1 MIIVMK
7 HGSTQENV
15 DKIVEVLKA
24 HGLGAN
30 LSTGAQATIIGVLGD
45 KSRLADA
52 NLELMDGVEKCVPI
66 MHSYKLASREMC
78 PDGRVAEVGGQR
90 IGGKQ
95 LVLMAGPCAVE
106 SEEQILEAAQ
116 GVKAAGATFLRG
128 GAYKPRTSPY
138 AFQGM
143 EDEGFKL
150 LRKAADATGLK
161 VVSEVISHDQIDTAA
176 KYCDMF
182 QVGARNMQN
191 FRLLREIGR
200 SKVPVLLKRGIASTI
215 EEWLDAAEYIMSEGN
230 YNVVLCERGI
240 RTFET
245 ATRNTLDVSA
255 VPVVKERSSLP
266 IIIDPSHA
274 AGKSRYIERLSLA
287 GVAAGAGGLIIEVHP
302 EPKVAMSDAAQQLTI
317 PEYQALVKKVGA
329 VAAAV
334 GRELPC

>member
-191 FRLLREIGR
+191 FELLKELG
-200 SKVPVLLKRGIASTI
+200 KLQTPVLLKRGLANTI
-215 EEWLDAAEYIMSEGN
+215 EEFLMSAEYIMAGGN
-230 YNVVLCERGI
+230 ENVVLCERGI

-245 ATRNTLDVSA
+245 SMRNTLDISA
-255 VPVVKERSSLP
+255 VPMLKSKTHLPVV
-266 IIIDPSHA
+266 IDPSHA
-274 AGKSRYIERLSLA
+274 AGIAWMVEPLA
-287 GVAAGAGGLIIEVHP
+287 MAAIAAGADGLMIEVHTDP
-302 EPKVAMSDAAQQLTI
+302 PHAKSDGAQSLTPAQFDALMGKVKAASAFFGKAI
-317 PEYQALVKKVGA
+317 N
-329 VAAAV
+329 
-334 GRELPC
+334 